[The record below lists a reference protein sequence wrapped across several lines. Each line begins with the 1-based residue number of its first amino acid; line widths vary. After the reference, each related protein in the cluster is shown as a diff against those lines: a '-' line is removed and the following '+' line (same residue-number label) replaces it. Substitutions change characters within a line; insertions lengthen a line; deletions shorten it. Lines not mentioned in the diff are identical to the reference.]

1 MLPGV
6 ARRVHGVDKTLPLRQ
21 NIFWVP
27 GAAPKEVRSFCVGS
41 TSRSHRSPTA
51 RLLRT
56 MHKVMGL
63 SSSSRAAIKAAQEAR
78 LAPRTPSPDKLHRE
92 VFPSEHRLHTIS
104 NLDPL
109 DPPPLEKTQEDM
121 DIDAEVAELL
131 SKRYTGRRPSSPEEI
146 LRRVGEDA

>member
-1 MLPGV
+1 M
-6 ARRVHGVDKTLPLRQ
+6 
-21 NIFWVP
+21 P
-27 GAAPKEVRSFCVGS
+27 GAAPKSSELRPFCVGS
-41 TSRSHRSPTA
+41 TSSRIASDRPPLHTQSRFHRAAPRTDYIGFI
-51 RLLRT
+51 RT

-109 DPPPLEKTQEDM
+109 DPPPLEKSQEDM

>member
-1 MLPGV
+1 
-6 ARRVHGVDKTLPLRQ
+6 
-21 NIFWVP
+21 
-27 GAAPKEVRSFCVGS
+27 
-41 TSRSHRSPTA
+41 
-51 RLLRT
+51 

-109 DPPPLEKTQEDM
+109 DPPPLEKSQEDM

-131 SKRYTGRRPSSPEEI
+131 SGGVAGGPAVDADAVRAAR
-146 LRRVGEDA
+146 LRRFE